1 MLYGWTGQTIER
13 GRDHCERPG
22 PVGLEKFDTKTSRGP
37 QHFAGPPR
45 NETDITQIKKIRQ
58 CVISIFG
65 EKIFCT
71 SRREAGCKEKKKC
84 KNPLAPGR
92 SYDIFAPVW
101 IPTSRISVFEQGLGG
116 EGRESKSGGRDPWV
130 SFY

>member
-1 MLYGWTGQTIER
+1 MFCGWTGQTAAR
-13 GRDHCERPG
+13 ARPHCERAG
-22 PVGLEKFDTKTSRGP
+22 PVGLGKCDTKTSRGP

-45 NETDITQIKKIRQ
+45 NETDITQIKKFRQ

-65 EKIFCT
+65 ENISSA
-71 SRREAGCKEKKKC
+71 SRYEAGCKKKKKC

-101 IPTSRISVFEQGLGG
+101 IPSSRS
-116 EGRESKSGGRDPWV
+116 R
-130 SFY
+130 

>member
-1 MLYGWTGQTIER
+1 MEK
-13 GRDHCERPG
+13 GRNACERPG
-22 PVGLEKFDTKTSRGP
+22 PVGLEERSLNPSRGP

-65 EKIFCT
+65 ENISSA
-71 SRREAGCKEKKKC
+71 SRHEAGCKEKKKC

-116 EGRESKSGGRDPWV
+116 EGRESKSGGRD
-130 SFY
+130 